1 METPGPS
8 IERSRFERQLR
19 EWQHEWLQKLLRV
32 VALVALFG
40 SIVCVWQVRLGRLH
54 WSNVLFVAILLILTA
69 IAVRAPRSWHR
80 FRVCTLA
87 LGFYLTGAIGS
98 LGGIVSL
105 FGAGFVGFVAIAALF
120 AGRRGAAIA
129 LIVTT
134 VHAVAIAIAFQLGGL
149 GSIITSAGLDPRLPT
164 NWVRAVAYI
173 LIVSAVLAACITSLL
188 ARLQQSLQ
196 ASLELVDKLEG
207 AKNQRKGM
215 QEQIVRAQ
223 RMEAL
228 GRLAGGIAHDFNNAL
243 TVMGGE
249 ADYIV
254 SEIGE
259 DHPIGEAAEII
270 RQASERAAGL
280 TRRLLLFGRQKEFL
294 QPIPTDL
301 FTLLNEFLRIS
312 RRVLPESIE
321 VAFDR
326 CEPATVDIDTAA
338 LHQALLNLAINA
350 GDAMNQEG
358 RITLSCGACELKEG
372 DTSVEAGHYGFIS
385 VADSGVGIAPEYI
398 GEIFDPFFSTERDS
412 KVGSSGMGLA
422 SSFGFATASSGTI
435 EVASEPGVGSTFT
448 LYFPITD
455 KPVQSSAA
463 YLGCIEDL
471 GKGQLALI
479 AEDNLRVRAFMWSA
493 LIDAG
498 YEVLEASDGAA
509 AHSLAMKCKRPIS
522 VLVTDYMMPKMDG
535 VTLAERCHAS
545 NPEIK
550 IVLVTGYATSGAS
563 ERLREIPNTTLLPK
577 PFGRRALFH
586 ALQTMP
592 TSSPP
597 TT

>member
-1 METPGPS
+1 VDPEPS

-19 EWQHEWLQKLLRV
+19 EWQQEWLQKLLRV
-32 VALVALFG
+32 VAVLALVG
-40 SIVCVWQVRLGRLH
+40 SIVCVWQIRLGRLH
-54 WSNVLFVAILLILTA
+54 WSNLVFAGVLFVLTVIAI
-69 IAVRAPRSWHR
+69 RAPQSWHR

-87 LGFYLTGAIGS
+87 LGFYMTGAIGS

-105 FGAGFVGFVAIAALF
+105 FGAGFVGFVAVATLF
-120 AGRRGAAIA
+120 AGRRGALIA
-129 LIVTT
+129 LLVTSAHT
-134 VHAVAIAIAFQLGGL
+134 LAIAIAFQFGAL

-164 NWVRAVAYI
+164 NWVRATIFI

-196 ASLELVDKLEG
+196 ASLDLVDKLQGE
-207 AKNQRKGM
+207 KDQRMGM
-215 QEQIVRAQ
+215 QEQIVQAQ

-259 DHPIGEAAEII
+259 DHPIGESAEII
-270 RQASERAAGL
+270 RQATERAAAL
-280 TRRLLLFGRQKEFL
+280 TRRLLLFGRHKEFL
-294 QPIPTDL
+294 QPKPVDL

-312 RRVLPESIE
+312 RRVLPESVE
-321 VAFDR
+321 LAFDK
-326 CEPATVDIDTAA
+326 CEPAVVDIDSAA

-358 RITLSCGACELKEG
+358 RITLSCGVSELEAG
-372 DTSVEAGHYGFIS
+372 DTPLDAGRYGFIAVS
-385 VADSGVGIAPEYI
+385 DTGIGIGAEYI
-398 GEIFDPFFSTERDS
+398 EQIFDPFFSTERDS

-422 SSFGFATASSGTI
+422 SSFGFATASGGTI
-435 EVASEPGVGSTFT
+435 EVQSEPGVGSTFT
-448 LYFPITD
+448 LYFPVTD
-455 KPVQSSAA
+455 KPVQSAEA
-463 YLGCIEDL
+463 YLGSIEGL

-509 AHSLAMKCKRPIS
+509 AHALAMKCERPIS

-535 VTLAERCHAS
+535 VTLAERCHAA
-545 NPEIK
+545 NPNIK

-563 ERLREIPNTTLLPK
+563 KKLGEIPNTILLPK

-592 TSSPP
+592 
-597 TT
+597 